1 MRSRNRIQS
10 PILSPAS
17 IAINSSSF
25 KTRFSSMV
33 RGAQRFSSK
42 SLPLS
47 TLALSL
53 LFLFPHAQAQ
63 SDISGDTARIANA
76 PTERRLADK
85 LHDVPSVLDYG
96 AVCNTNVLRWTNV
109 QVAADSKVLNVVH
122 GWFETR
128 DAGKLIV
135 VAGAGPNGTNL
146 ATRIASVQSKSQVTL
161 ESPAQS
167 SVNKSSGYI
176 AYGTDDAPAINAALT
191 GKSDPKWDL
200 GELRLPHGVCGVGS
214 TIMLPADR
222 GPSTFGLGEITL
234 RGEGRGASWLV
245 ALAPMSAV
253 IQEPT
258 GDHSQANLS
267 DFGIDGSGLS
277 DFGAN
282 IQGGHGGHH
291 SGMYYNDN
299 LIAGLHVGT
308 IPVNADGTLTNPKS
322 WYTNV
327 WEFMVD
333 HSTITADIGSVMP
346 HGAPRFG
353 ILNSAGDSH
362 FSDVIV
368 AHTSVAGVRDTGT
381 AHNFYSNVH
390 AWGSPRYEYWIRGHD
405 QFANCEVDGAAEAGV
420 RVDIDGLVWTGGG
433 MISMNKGHPVG
444 FYFPS
449 SSSHNSIIG
458 PTIQD
463 IPSTDYLKLAPGARL
478 SDSILQIPGLPNSSL
493 SH

>member
-1 MRSRNRIQS
+1 MRRPNCISS
-10 PILSPAS
+10 LIL
-17 IAINSSSF
+17 F
-25 KTRFSSMV
+25 
-33 RGAQRFSSK
+33 
-42 SLPLS
+42 
-47 TLALSL
+47 LALSL
-53 LFLFPHAQAQ
+53 FGMFSRAEAQ
-63 SDISGDTARIANA
+63 SGISGDTVKITNA
-76 PTERRLADK
+76 PTARRLADK

-96 AVCNTNVLRWTNV
+96 AVCNTNVLRWTDV
-109 QVAADSKVLNVVH
+109 QIAGGSKELSVVH
-122 GWFETR
+122 GWFESKDT
-128 DAGKLIV
+128 GKLIV

-176 AYGTDDAPAINAALT
+176 AYGTDDAPAINAALN
-191 GKSDPKWDL
+191 GQSEPKWDL

-214 TIMLPADR
+214 AITLPGGHDT
-222 GPSTFGLGEITL
+222 GPFGMGQITL
-234 RGEGRGASWLV
+234 RGGGRGVSWLV

-258 GDHSQANLS
+258 GEHNQAVFY
-267 DFGIDGSGLS
+267 DFGIDGSGLAN
-277 DFGAN
+277 FGAD

-291 SGMYYNDN
+291 SSMYYTNN
-299 LIAGLHVGT
+299 VIAGLHLGT
-308 IPVNADGTLTNPKS
+308 ISVNADGTLTNPKS

-333 HSTITADIGSVMP
+333 HSTITADTGSVMP
-346 HGAPRFG
+346 HSEPRFG

-362 FSDVIV
+362 FSDVII

-405 QFANCEVDGAAEAGV
+405 QFSNCEVDGATEAGV
-420 RVDIDGLVWTGGG
+420 RVDIDGLVWTGGS
-433 MISMNKGHPVG
+433 MISLNKGHPVG

-449 SSSHNSIIG
+449 ASGHNSILG

-463 IPSTDYLKLAPGARL
+463 IPATDYLKLAPGAGLR
-478 SDSILQIPGLPNSSL
+478 SSIIQIPGLPESS
-493 SH
+493 SGH